1 MRALVDIPQQ
11 QIEALAAVCKTRKL
25 SRAEAIRQAIAAY
38 LANNKPPAGGE
49 AFGLWGERKRDGLAY
64 QKRVRAEW

>member
-1 MRALVDIPQQ
+1 MRALVDIPEQ

-38 LANNKPPAGGE
+38 LANNKPPAGE
-49 AFGLWGERKRDGLAY
+49 AFGLWGERKLDGLAY